1 MGAWGP
7 GLYSNDFGLDL
18 RSTIRAI
25 SRLPF
30 ESDRLLDVAIGT
42 ARAEAT
48 VAENPDYAT
57 FWLVVADQ
65 FQKRGIENSRALETA
80 LAIIDSGGDATI
92 MRELGMSES
101 DIRKR
106 IAKMQELRQRLSWS
120 PPSPRGRVLSKPRA
134 FLMEPGDIFAFAT
147 HAGVG
152 INPYCSDYRGH
163 FDWRPDA
170 WSAFLVAGRGR
181 AFGYLPWY
189 LIVTL
194 RDEVQDRPSLEA
206 VRDKAWALHG
216 TGTCATLHMKRLE
229 LSRWGLSRWT
239 MIDWSRHT
247 ERCPRE
253 HNRLLMT
260 FLYPIV
266 YGRFRIHRGAS
277 VPGYGATSSAC
288 RRRNCPSCSTKLM
301 RT

>member
-120 PPSPRGRVLSKPRA
+120 PPSPRGRVLSNPRA

-152 INPYCSDYRGH
+152 INPYCRDYRGH

-216 TGTCATLHMKRLE
+216 TGTCSTLHMKRLE
-229 LSRWGLSRWT
+229 LQSLGSVSLDHDRLVEAYGALPEGTQSAVDDISISNCLWSLSDT
-239 MIDWSRHT
+239 Q
-247 ERCPRE
+247 
-253 HNRLLMT
+253 
-260 FLYPIV
+260 
-266 YGRFRIHRGAS
+266 GRFGSGIRSHIERL
-277 VPGYGATSSAC
+277 PSA
-288 RRRNCPSCSTKLM
+288 KLSELLD
-301 RT
+301 